1 MPGERRIVIGLSSLI
16 MTYSIATVI
25 NTMENIERHN
35 EIKNDL
41 NKILSTVEKLKK

>member
-1 MPGERRIVIGLSSLI
+1 MPGESRIVIGLATLMMSYS
-16 MTYSIATVI
+16 MTTVI

-41 NKILSTVEKLKK
+41 NKILSAVENVKK